1 MKRGFTLAELMG
13 VLVVLALIGMIAIPS
28 VTKTIK
34 ENKKNLCKIGFT
46 NIIEETKGWA
56 GDNIQ
61 RLPGQNESTEVYFS
75 DLVKYGYSEDKL
87 VDPKTKEE
95 FGDKWK
101 VVITKSNNRFEY
113 KIYNDSEYI
122 DPEQYCN

>member
-28 VTKTIK
+28 VTNTIK
-34 ENKKNLCKIGFT
+34 ENKKNICKISFS

-56 GDNIQ
+56 SDNMEK
-61 RLPGQNESTEVYFS
+61 LPSQNESTDVFFS
-75 DLVKYGYSEDKL
+75 DLLKYGYSEDNL

-95 FGDKWK
+95 FGSEWK
-101 VVITKSNNRFEY
+101 VVITKTNNRFEY
-113 KIYNDSEYI
+113 NIYNGSEYI
-122 DPEQYCN
+122 DPEQYCS

>member
-1 MKRGFTLAELMG
+1 MKKGFTLAELIG
-13 VLVVLALIGMIAIPS
+13 VLVVLALIAMIVIPT
-28 VTKTIK
+28 VAKTIK
-34 ENKKNLCKIGFT
+34 QNKIQLCNIGFT
-46 NIIEETKGWA
+46 NILEEAKSWASNNIEK
-56 GDNIQ
+56 
-61 RLPGQNESTEVYFS
+61 LPAVNESTEILFT

-101 VVITKSNNRFEY
+101 VVITKTNNRFEY